1 MIVRLGNRYI
11 NTLLNFKDVT
21 EIMGYLFARGEITD
35 WSVESYD
42 IDSLFIEYDENFKK
56 KEFDEIKSQVK

>member
-1 MIVRLGNRYI
+1 MLIRVGNRVI

-42 IDSLFIEYDENFKK
+42 IDSLFIEYDETFKK

>member
-1 MIVRLGNRYI
+1 MLIRVGNRVI

-35 WSVESYD
+35 WYVESYD
-42 IDSLFIEYDENFKK
+42 IDSLFIEYDETFKK

>member
-1 MIVRLGNRYI
+1 MIVRVGNRCI

-42 IDSLFIEYDENFKK
+42 RDSLFLQYDETFKK

>member
-1 MIVRLGNRYI
+1 MLIRVGNRVI

-35 WSVESYD
+35 WYVESYD
-42 IDSLFIEYDENFKK
+42 IDSLFIEYDETFKK
-56 KEFDEIKSQVK
+56 KEFDEIESQVK

>member
-1 MIVRLGNRYI
+1 MIIRVGNKCL
-11 NTLLNFKDVT
+11 NTLLNFKDLT

-42 IDSLFIEYDENFKK
+42 IDSLFIEYAENFKK